1 MYLVFILLKNGDL
14 KEKCEKYFEIEAK
27 IRSNWLLF
35 YDSAHAFIAGLAAFQ
50 LFRRTGDNV
59 WAERGRKCK
68 QNMKHWADHCA
79 WNFMHKLQLL
89 EAEEY
94 YCHGNLGCAREAYN
108 TAIATACVH
117 KFVNDEALANELAAK
132 FYLNIGDPATSIFCY
147 RHAHAKYEAWGAT
160 SKASKLHILLS
171 NLSST

>member
-1 MYLVFILLKNGDL
+1 MFILLKNGDL
-14 KEKCEKYFEIEAK
+14 KEKCEKYFEIEAQ

-50 LFRRTGDNV
+50 VFRHTGDAI

-68 QNMKHWADHCA
+68 QNMKHWADNCA

-94 YCHGNLGCAREAYN
+94 YCSGNLRCAREYYDA
-108 TAIATACVH
+108 AIATAGVH
-117 KFVNDEALANELAAK
+117 KFANDEALANELAAK
-132 FYLNIGDPATSIFCY
+132 FYLNTGEPATSITYFN
-147 RHAHAKYEAWGAT
+147 HAHEKYEAWGAI
-160 SKASKLHILLS
+160 SKVSNLDKLFS